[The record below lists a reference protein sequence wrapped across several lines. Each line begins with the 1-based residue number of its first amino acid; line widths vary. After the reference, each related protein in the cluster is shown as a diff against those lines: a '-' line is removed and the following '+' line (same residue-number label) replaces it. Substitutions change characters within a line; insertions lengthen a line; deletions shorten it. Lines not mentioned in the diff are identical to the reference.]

1 MVVSILFRDRRNW
14 TEPTQL
20 AGILAP
26 LRCRARPSVLE
37 RKVEAMDVGVMRA
50 SVFLKTKPNRYATRS
65 TQQHRQVLTRI
76 IYTYRL
82 HELHADVK
90 ELAFALYN
98 AAIGEKERDLI
109 PRVGLATD
117 RRALGYVGEVFH
129 EENASVLMCFICSC
143 KKLCHEGVDKFGNP
157 MHKG

>member
-1 MVVSILFRDRRNW
+1 ML
-14 TEPTQL
+14 
-20 AGILAP
+20 
-26 LRCRARPSVLE
+26 
-37 RKVEAMDVGVMRA
+37 
-50 SVFLKTKPNRYATRS
+50 
-65 TQQHRQVLTRI
+65 
-76 IYTYRL
+76 
-82 HELHADVK
+82 ADVK

-117 RRALGYVGEVFH
+117 RRALGHVGEVFH

-157 MHKG
+157 MHKGLIRYRTGDTLKNILTGGANGSLADAWKYNLSAKFYNLHFHSNYLFEI